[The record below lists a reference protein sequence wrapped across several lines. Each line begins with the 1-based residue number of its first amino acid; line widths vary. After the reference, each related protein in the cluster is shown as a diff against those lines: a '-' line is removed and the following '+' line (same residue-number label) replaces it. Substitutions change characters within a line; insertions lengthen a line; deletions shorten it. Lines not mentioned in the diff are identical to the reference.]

1 MILFNRFKVHWQF
14 TIMHSRF
21 FLFILFFLFS
31 PLASSSTLLVHITD
45 DLPREV
51 TQNIHAYLG
60 TLPED
65 DTERAAFVFTAK
77 KQALNALKALGY
89 YRAVVTSST
98 EKNVDKNIWTL
109 SLGVTLNKPTRVI
122 KVGINISGD
131 ALGDSVF
138 SEVIRKIP
146 IVSGDILHHGVYE
159 QFKTDLVSLGLERGY
174 FDSKFIKSTIAI
186 HKSLETAEIIVHF
199 DSGPRYQFGE
209 IKFTDF
215 AINNDVLRPLISF
228 KQGDFYQQ
236 TSLQNLQNE
245 LDETQYFS
253 NVVVRPETEST
264 TNNILPI
271 DVSLE
276 KAKRHQF
283 NLGLGYATDTKER
296 FSFGWKTPLVNRYGH
311 RQETRLS
318 YSAINPTGYFIYSI
332 PLSHA
337 NNDVLQLQ
345 TELEKNDYGDLTS
358 KFFSFQVGRVY
369 LKDDV
374 LRQPYLRHLSEEWD
388 TDGVYDDAD
397 YFIPGFTWSN
407 IDRNGPLLDPT
418 QGFRQYY
425 NLEGSYEGLSSE
437 TSFLRFNARWKYI
450 SLLAPKHRVVAR
462 VELGYVIVDK
472 NFEEALSPS
481 LRFYAGG
488 DQSIRGF
495 DYQSIGPKVTLSD
508 GLNQGEEIVIGGTN
522 MVVASLEYQ
531 YYFSK
536 TWRGA
541 LFVDAGSVNDND
553 KLDPVYSIGPGLHYI
568 SPIGPIR
575 FALGYSLSEENP
587 SWRLHFSIGAE
598 L

>member
-1 MILFNRFKVHWQF
+1 MY
-14 TIMHSRF
+14 SRF
-21 FLFILFFLFS
+21 FLFILFFLIS
-31 PLASSSTLLVHITD
+31 PFATSNTLIVQLSDNLSSAAK
-45 DLPREV
+45 
-51 TQNIHAYLG
+51 QNIYAYLG
-60 TLPED
+60 NLPEN
-65 DTERAAFVFTAK
+65 DTERTAFVFTAK

-89 YRAVVTSST
+89 YRAEVTSLID
-98 EKNVDKNIWTL
+98 KNLDKNIWTL
-109 SLGVTLNKPTRVI
+109 GLVVILNQPTRI
-122 KVGINISGD
+122 KHVRINLSGD
-131 ALGDSVF
+131 ALGDSAF
-138 SEVIRKIP
+138 SDIIKEVP
-146 IVSGDILHHGVYE
+146 IASGDILHHGIYE

-174 FDSKFIKSTIAI
+174 FDSKFIKTNIAI
-186 HKSLETAEIIVHF
+186 NKNLDTAEIIVHF
-199 DSGPRYQFGE
+199 DSGPRYRFGE
-209 IKFTDF
+209 IKFNDFDINTD
-215 AINNDVLRPLISF
+215 ILKPLISF

-253 NVVVRPETEST
+253 NVVVRPETENSA
-264 TNNILPI
+264 NNILPI

-318 YSAINPTGYFIYSI
+318 YSTINPTGHFIYSI
-332 PLSHA
+332 PLSHP

-358 KFFSFQVGRVY
+358 RFFSFQVGRVY
-369 LKDDV
+369 LKDDI
-374 LRQPYLRHLSEEWD
+374 LRQPYLRHLDEEWE
-388 TDGVYDDAD
+388 TDNVYDDAS
-397 YFIPGFTWSN
+397 YFIPGFTWSD
-407 IDRNGPLLDPT
+407 IDRDGPLLDPT
-418 QGFRQYY
+418 KGFRQYY

-450 SLLAPKHRVVAR
+450 SLFAPKHRIVAR

-472 NFEEALSPS
+472 DFEEELSPS

-495 DYQSIGPKVTLSD
+495 DYQSIGPKVTLSE
-508 GLNQGEEIVIGGTN
+508 GINQGKEIVIGGTN

-531 YYFSK
+531 YYFSN

-541 LFVDAGSVNDND
+541 LFIDAGSVNDND
-553 KLDPVYSIGPGLHYI
+553 KLEPVYSIGPGLHYI

-587 SWRLHFSIGAE
+587 LWRLHFSIGAE